1 MPADTLLLAGDCL
14 VRMRELPEGSV
25 DAVVCDPPY
34 ELGFMGKKWDSTG
47 VAVDPAT
54 WREVLRVLK
63 PGGYLLAFG
72 GTRTYHRI
80 AAAIEDAGFEIRDCL
95 SWQYGSGFP
104 KSLNISIAIDK
115 AAGALGHRG
124 VRMSIAGNRTMG
136 GEDVPH
142 AHGMPEHVPVSANA
156 KRWEGWGTALKPA
169 WEPIVVARAPFP
181 GTVAANVLKHGTGAL
196 NIDACRVATTDDV
209 TTHSRGVGYDGPAFG
224 HMNPLPTRKQPGQ
237 EVGRWPANLILTH
250 APGCEL
256 VGERKVKAAGFDG
269 SRPPRETGTVYGAHR
284 DTPTPKRADAD
295 GTETV
300 AAYACAPGCPAAALD
315 AQSGASQ
322 SAVRPPTGKD
332 DRGVPGFTMRR
343 LDDTARGHSDT
354 GGASRYFNNLPI
366 EADDLTPFLYTPK
379 ASRSEREAGCDAL
392 PARSGAAAVDRA
404 EGSAG
409 LTPRAGAG
417 RSATEVRNP
426 HPTVK
431 PIAVMRWLC
440 RLVTPPGGVVL
451 DPFMGSGTTGVAAVR
466 EGFSFIGIEREADYL
481 TLARAR
487 IAHAQA
493 TPDRPAPPKART

>member
-14 VRMRELPEGSV
+14 VRMRALPEGSV

-54 WREVLRVLK
+54 WREALRVLK

-237 EVGRWPANLILTH
+237 EAGRWPANLILSCSP
-250 APGCEL
+250 AC
-256 VGERKVKAAGFDG
+256 DG
-269 SRPPRETGTVYGAHR
+269 VIH
-284 DTPTPKRADAD
+284 
-295 GTETV
+295 
-300 AAYACAPGCPAAALD
+300 APGCPAAALD
-315 AQSGASQ
+315 AQSG
-322 SAVRPPTGKD
+322 VRTSGTKSPHHARNVPRLGKG
-332 DRGVPGFTMRR
+332 GVYGADEGTQAPREWPG
-343 LDDTARGHSDT
+343 DT

-366 EADDLTPFLYTPK
+366 EADDLTPFLYAPK

-392 PARSGAAAVDRA
+392 PARSGAAAVDRD

-409 LTPRAGAG
+409 TQSPRAGAG
-417 RSATEVRNP
+417 RSAKEVRN
-426 HPTVK
+426 HHTTVK
-431 PIAVMRWLC
+431 PVAVMRWLV

-451 DPFMGSGTTGVAAVR
+451 DPFMGSGTTGIAALR